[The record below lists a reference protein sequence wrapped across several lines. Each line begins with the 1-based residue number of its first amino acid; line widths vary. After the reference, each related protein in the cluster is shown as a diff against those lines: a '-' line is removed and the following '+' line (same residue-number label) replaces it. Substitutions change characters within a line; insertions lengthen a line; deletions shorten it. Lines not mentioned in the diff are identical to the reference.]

1 MQTTPR
7 SAVSAL
13 HLPGLDGL
21 RGLAIVL
28 VLVHSLT
35 LFAHPVSAGGQLYHA
50 ALAFGWSGVQL
61 FFVLSGFLI
70 TGILVD
76 TRPTPH
82 YFRNFYIRRA
92 LRIFPLYYVTLAV
105 AFIVLPALDR
115 MPQVYAGDY
124 PHQAFLWLYL
134 SNWRHDI
141 GGGFSHYWSLA
152 LEEQFYLVWPLVV
165 FFCSRPTLLKIC
177 IGLSVAGV
185 LTRGWMRAHGMPD
198 EVVYV
203 STPARADALT
213 SGAAMA
219 LLIRQ
224 VAVRDWL
231 RGHLGALGV
240 ATAGTGMLALLLT
253 GPYGVSVTG
262 QVFGYCALAWFF
274 SLVVL
279 GSALLDLERM
289 PLVWRGVLA
298 WKPLRVLGKYSYG
311 MYIFQRQI
319 HVFIGL
325 AFVKPWASA
334 SLGIDVLYVGLA
346 SMLTLAMAIASYH
359 LFERPLLR
367 LKYRFTNSEVDVP
380 GSAQPGGP
388 PLST

>member
-1 MQTTPR
+1 METTPR
-7 SAVSAL
+7 TAVSAV
-13 HLPGLDGL
+13 HLSGLDGL
-21 RGLAIVL
+21 RGLAIAL

-35 LFAHPVSAGGQLYHA
+35 MFVHPVSAGGQLYHA

-70 TGILVD
+70 TGILLD

-177 IGLSVAGV
+177 IGLSVAG
-185 LTRGWMRAHGMPD
+185 
-198 EVVYV
+198 
-203 STPARADALT
+203 RADAWD
-213 SGAAMA
+213 GC
-219 LLIRQ
+219 
-224 VAVRDWL
+224 VRMECRTKWY
-231 RGHLGALGV
+231 
-240 ATAGTGMLALLLT
+240 T
-253 GPYGVSVTG
+253 
-262 QVFGYCALAWFF
+262 
-274 SLVVL
+274 
-279 GSALLDLERM
+279 
-289 PLVWRGVLA
+289 
-298 WKPLRVLGKYSYG
+298 
-311 MYIFQRQI
+311 
-319 HVFIGL
+319 
-325 AFVKPWASA
+325 
-334 SLGIDVLYVGLA
+334 
-346 SMLTLAMAIASYH
+346 
-359 LFERPLLR
+359 
-367 LKYRFTNSEVDVP
+367 
-380 GSAQPGGP
+380 
-388 PLST
+388 